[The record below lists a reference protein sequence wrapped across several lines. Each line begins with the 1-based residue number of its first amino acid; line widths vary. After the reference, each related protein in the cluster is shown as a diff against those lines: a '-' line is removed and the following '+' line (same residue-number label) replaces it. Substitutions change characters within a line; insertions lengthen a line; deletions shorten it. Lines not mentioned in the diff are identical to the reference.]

1 MAITQNNFTGNGST
15 VLFSFTFPY
24 LDSTDILV
32 SVNGTL
38 TTAYTLANATTIQ
51 FTTAPA
57 NGAAVRIYR
66 VTDDDQLATSFLPG
80 SAIRSQD
87 LNESFTQGIY
97 IAQEA
102 TRDVA
107 AATAQVSSAVTTA
120 NTAST
125 NAAAAVST
133 ANTAASNATTAV
145 STANTA
151 LTTANTAASNASS
164 AVTTANSASSAAT
177 AATGTAN
184 TAASN
189 ASAAVSTAN
198 TASTN
203 ASTALST
210 ANTAASNAST
220 AVSTA
225 NTAAGNAS
233 TALSTANTA
242 LSNSSTALTTANT
255 ADVKADAAI
264 AAVASS
270 VDYTAIADVA
280 SIPGSPANNTYIEVL
295 NATGLESY
303 TPLAGMPVGFVGDS
317 GLKARLRYT
326 TAGSTWN
333 WIDYAP
339 TNPDGRYVN
348 KTSISSSV
356 TSTSTTTVANSA
368 AVKVAKDAADTAS
381 TSAAAAQSTANT
393 GVSDAASA
401 QATANTAVSNAA
413 AAQSS
418 ATNAQSTASS
428 ALPKAG
434 GTMTGLITFDGAQ
447 TFPGSVTTVS
457 GTSPISVTAGTTP
470 TVSVSAATT
479 GASGVVQ
486 LSDSTSSTSSSTAAT
501 SAAVKAVQ
509 DFAQVVSTTANAAM
523 PKAGGTFTGNIT
535 VPSINS
541 GPLAGFRNAIIN
553 GNFDIWQRGTSF
565 TGSEYGADRWYQVR
579 VGTTHTGTRQ
589 SFTLGQ
595 TAVPGEPKYFCRTV
609 VTSVAGAANQSLL
622 QQRIEDVR
630 TFAGQQVTVSF
641 WAKVDATKNISV
653 EFAQVFGSGG
663 TPSALVPAI
672 GTTKV
677 SIGTS
682 WQKVTVTATV
692 PSISGKTLGTSNDS
706 TLNLNL
712 WFDAGSS
719 FNSRTDTLGQQS
731 GTFDI
736 AQVQIEAGPVA
747 TPFERRPIGTELELC
762 LRYYQIVA
770 DSAAFGTSNTTT
782 ACLLKYVFPVP
793 MRASPT
799 RTLSTGSTIT
809 IDFFGYGQS
818 TSTTISLFSTEQY
831 LGVNV
836 SLLSPARTAFIPVAI
851 VGRIFASAEL

>member
-1 MAITQNNFTGNGST
+1 MAQPEISYTGDGTT

-24 LDSTDILV
+24 LDQSHVKV
-32 SVNGTL
+32 SLDGTP
-38 TTAYTLANATTIQ
+38 TTAYTLANATTVQ
-51 FTTAPA
+51 MDTAPDV
-57 NGAAVRIYR
+57 GVIVRIFR
-66 VTDDDQLATSFLPG
+66 LTDSSAIEAQFFPG
-80 SAIRSQD
+80 SAIRAQD
-87 LNESFTQGIY
+87 LNENFIQNLYVTQESGRD
-97 IAQEA
+97 AAEA
-102 TRDVA
+102 ISTAGA
-107 AATAQVSSAVTTA
+107 AVVTA

-164 AVTTANSASSAAT
+164 AVTTANSASSAAM

-210 ANTAASNAST
+210 ANAAASNAST
-220 AVSTA
+220 ALSTA
-225 NTAAGNAS
+225 NTATGNAS

-270 VDYTAIADVA
+270 VNYTAIADVA

-295 NATGLESY
+295 NTTGLESY

-381 TSAAAAQSTANT
+381 TSAAAAQSTAN
-393 GVSDAASA
+393 A
-401 QATANTAVSNAA
+401 
-413 AAQSS
+413 
-418 ATNAQSTASS
+418 

-523 PKAGGTFTGNIT
+523 PKAGGTFTG
-535 VPSINS
+535 
-541 GPLAGFRNAIIN
+541 
-553 GNFDIWQRGTSF
+553 
-565 TGSEYGADRWYQVR
+565 
-579 VGTTHTGTRQ
+579 
-589 SFTLGQ
+589 
-595 TAVPGEPKYFCRTV
+595 
-609 VTSVAGAANQSLL
+609 SV
-622 QQRIEDVR
+622 I
-630 TFAGQQVTVSF
+630 F
-641 WAKVDATKNISV
+641 
-653 EFAQVFGSGG
+653 
-663 TPSALVPAI
+663 
-672 GTTKV
+672 
-677 SIGTS
+677 
-682 WQKVTVTATV
+682 
-692 PSISGKTLGTSNDS
+692 
-706 TLNLNL
+706 
-712 WFDAGSS
+712 
-719 FNSRTDTLGQQS
+719 
-731 GTFDI
+731 
-736 AQVQIEAGPVA
+736 
-747 TPFERRPIGTELELC
+747 
-762 LRYYQIVA
+762 
-770 DSAAFGTSNTTT
+770 NTTT
-782 ACLLKYVFPVP
+782 ATTLPVGNTAQRPTGVGGMIRFNTSVSQFEGFNGAVWSSVGGGATGGGADRVFQENDNTVTTNYTISTNRNAVSAGPVTVN
-793 MRASPT
+793 SGVT
-799 RTLSTGSTIT
+799 VTIPS
-809 IDFFGYGQS
+809 GQS
-818 TSTTISLFSTEQY
+818 W
-831 LGVNV
+831 V
-836 SLLSPARTAFIPVAI
+836 I
-851 VGRIFASAEL
+851 V

>member
-1 MAITQNNFTGNGST
+1 MAITQNTFTGNGST

-51 FTTAPA
+51 FTSAPA

-125 NAAAAVST
+125 NATAAVST

-270 VDYTAIADVA
+270 VNYTAIADVA

-356 TSTSTTTVANSA
+356 TSTSATTVANSA

-381 TSAAAAQSTANT
+381 TTAAAAQSTAN
-393 GVSDAASA
+393 A
-401 QATANTAVSNAA
+401 
-413 AAQSS
+413 
-418 ATNAQSTASS
+418 

-523 PKAGGTFTGNIT
+523 PKAGGTFTG
-535 VPSINS
+535 
-541 GPLAGFRNAIIN
+541 
-553 GNFDIWQRGTSF
+553 
-565 TGSEYGADRWYQVR
+565 
-579 VGTTHTGTRQ
+579 
-589 SFTLGQ
+589 
-595 TAVPGEPKYFCRTV
+595 
-609 VTSVAGAANQSLL
+609 SV
-622 QQRIEDVR
+622 I
-630 TFAGQQVTVSF
+630 F
-641 WAKVDATKNISV
+641 
-653 EFAQVFGSGG
+653 
-663 TPSALVPAI
+663 
-672 GTTKV
+672 
-677 SIGTS
+677 
-682 WQKVTVTATV
+682 
-692 PSISGKTLGTSNDS
+692 
-706 TLNLNL
+706 
-712 WFDAGSS
+712 
-719 FNSRTDTLGQQS
+719 
-731 GTFDI
+731 
-736 AQVQIEAGPVA
+736 
-747 TPFERRPIGTELELC
+747 
-762 LRYYQIVA
+762 
-770 DSAAFGTSNTTT
+770 NTTT
-782 ACLLKYVFPVP
+782 ATTLPVGNTAQRPTGVGGMIRFNTSVSQFEGFNGTVWSSVGGGATGGGADRVFQENDNTV
-793 MRASPT
+793 T
-799 RTLSTGSTIT
+799 TN
-809 IDFFGYGQS
+809 Y
-818 TSTTISLFSTEQY
+818 TISTNRNAVSAGPVTIAS
-831 LGVNV
+831 GVTV
-836 SLLSPARTAFIPVAI
+836 TIPSGVAW
-851 VGRIFASAEL
+851 VVV